1 MITERAPTD
10 CESLVEL
17 PRMYGRSLDGPSKR
31 IGSGSVETSC
41 DNFEASLSDER
52 SRPTLYDI
60 MLRCRGRA
68 GPSYIIGIGNGSIC
82 RGVGLRRDETVWLFN
97 DEVDGD
103 DGVLERARI
112 LLDSPSLLGAS
123 KISKIWKC
131 GMGSS
136 ASTSHCRVEAALRFL
151 RGLRPVALR
160 AAESS
165 LEVDEVLWR
174 RLTDEAI
181 TSRRKPRQRWF
192 WVRIAHSL
200 LARAYLYF
208 QERSCHLDTS

>member
-1 MITERAPTD
+1 M
-10 CESLVEL
+10 VEVAVPVVFEPCGWNGL
-17 PRMYGRSLDGPSKR
+17 RTALGVE
-31 IGSGSVETSC
+31 GSNRG
-41 DNFEASLSDER
+41 SDE
-52 SRPTLYDI
+52 DDE
-60 MLRCRGRA
+60 
-68 GPSYIIGIGNGSIC
+68 
-82 RGVGLRRDETVWLFN
+82 VDEDGLG

-151 RGLRPVALR
+151 RGLRPVAFR

-181 TSRRKPRQRWF
+181 ANRRKPRQGWF